1 MSLCRKVLDFMRIML
16 IVILSTIYKDLDF
29 NHFQLRC
36 SAWSRGG
43 DRRKALDRGGGA
55 GGYNMIMLV
64 TMMENMFMTIMIP
77 ILPGQGFI
85 HIGWKTRWPRY
96 SWNIF
101 SHYPHRRGWSHFSQ
115 YTQKSCNI
123 MISASHSSKLT
134 TVLISGGGCWVVQV
148 SSW

>member
-1 MSLCRKVLDFMRIML
+1 ML

-55 GGYNMIMLV
+55 GGYIMVMLV
-64 TMMENMFMTIMIP
+64 TMMMMMFMTIMIP

-101 SHYPHRRGWSHFSQ
+101 SHYPHRGGWSHCFPI
-115 YTQKSCNI
+115 Y
-123 MISASHSSKLT
+123 T
-134 TVLISGGGCWVVQV
+134 TVVQNYDLSLTLFNTNRCVDFRRRMLGCT
-148 SSW
+148 SK